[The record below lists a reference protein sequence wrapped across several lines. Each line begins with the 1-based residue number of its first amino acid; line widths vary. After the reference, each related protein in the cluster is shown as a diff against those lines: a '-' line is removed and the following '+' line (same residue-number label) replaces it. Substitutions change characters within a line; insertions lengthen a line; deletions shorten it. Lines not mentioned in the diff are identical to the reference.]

1 MDEYL
6 GFTDHISM
14 KLAEQESVKQL
25 SGTLLNLII
34 VSENRTDTRFVNIR
48 VVLRQPASLS
58 KEVCLYA
65 GADWLYRICQ
75 PEGAERSVLT
85 EQH

>member
-1 MDEYL
+1 MDEHS
-6 GFTDHISM
+6 GFTGHIFV
-14 KLAEQESVKQL
+14 KITEQESVKQL
-25 SGTLLNLII
+25 SATLLNLII
-34 VSENRTDTRFVNIR
+34 VFENRTDTRFACIR
-48 VVLRQPASLS
+48 VVLGQPASLS